1 MERREVLVCLDLLD
15 HQVSLD
21 PEVNLALME
30 TLDHLDRKV
39 LADSL
44 VPWDQKVTL
53 EAREVMESRGQEVFL
68 VQPEMQEREVQEASE
83 AKLDPRDLL
92 ENQAHLV
99 VVECLV
105 LMGQWDP
112 RVNQETEVCRESKVQ
127 RVSLE
132 I

>member
-1 MERREVLVCLDLLD
+1 
-15 HQVSLD
+15 
-21 PEVNLALME
+21 ME
-30 TLDHLDRKV
+30 TLDPLDQKV

-105 LMGQWDP
+105 LMGQWDQ
-112 RVNQETEVCRESKVQ
+112 RDNQETEVYRESKVQ

>member
-1 MERREVLVCLDLLD
+1 M
-15 HQVSLD
+15 
-21 PEVNLALME
+21 
-30 TLDHLDRKV
+30 DHLDQKV
-39 LADSL
+39 LAASL

-68 VQPEMQEREVQEASE
+68 VQPEMQEREVREASE

-99 VVECLV
+99 AVECLV

-112 RVNQETEVCRESKVQ
+112 RDNQETEVCRESKVQ
-127 RVSLE
+127 RVSLA

>member
-1 MERREVLVCLDLLD
+1 
-15 HQVSLD
+15 
-21 PEVNLALME
+21 ME
-30 TLDHLDRKV
+30 TLDPPDQKV

-68 VQPEMQEREVQEASE
+68 VQPEMQEREVREASE

-99 VVECLV
+99 VVECLD
-105 LMGQWDP
+105 LMGQWDQ
-112 RVNQETEVCRESKVQ
+112 RVNQETEVCKEFKVR

>member
-1 MERREVLVCLDLLD
+1 M
-15 HQVSLD
+15 
-21 PEVNLALME
+21 
-30 TLDHLDRKV
+30 DHLDQKV

-68 VQPEMQEREVQEASE
+68 VQPEMQEREVREASE

-99 VVECLV
+99 AVECLV

-112 RVNQETEVCRESKVQ
+112 RDNQETEVCREFKVQ

>member
-1 MERREVLVCLDLLD
+1 
-15 HQVSLD
+15 
-21 PEVNLALME
+21 ME
-30 TLDHLDRKV
+30 TLDHLDQKV

-99 VVECLV
+99 VAECLV

>member
-1 MERREVLVCLDLLD
+1 MERREVRVCQDLPV
-15 HQVSLD
+15 HQVSRD
-21 PEVNLALME
+21 QEANLVSME
-30 TLDHLDRKV
+30 TLDPLDQKD
-39 LADSL
+39 LADSP
-44 VPWDQKVTL
+44 VQWDLKVTQGAK
-53 EAREVMESRGQEVFL
+53 EAMGSKGQEVFL

-92 ENQAHLV
+92 ENQAHLA

-112 RVNQETEVCRESKVQ
+112 RDNQETEVYRESKVQ

>member
-1 MERREVLVCLDLLD
+1 
-15 HQVSLD
+15 
-21 PEVNLALME
+21 ME
-30 TLDHLDRKV
+30 TLDPPDQKV

-112 RVNQETEVCRESKVQ
+112 RDNQETEVCREFKVQ

>member
-1 MERREVLVCLDLLD
+1 
-15 HQVSLD
+15 
-21 PEVNLALME
+21 ME
-30 TLDHLDRKV
+30 TLDPPDQKV

-68 VQPEMQEREVQEASE
+68 VQPEMQEREVREASE

-99 VVECLV
+99 AVECLV

-112 RVNQETEVCRESKVQ
+112 RDNQETEVCRESKVQ

>member
-1 MERREVLVCLDLLD
+1 
-15 HQVSLD
+15 
-21 PEVNLALME
+21 ME
-30 TLDHLDRKV
+30 TLDHLDQKV

-68 VQPEMQEREVQEASE
+68 VQPEMQEREVREASE

-99 VVECLV
+99 AVECLV

-112 RVNQETEVCRESKVQ
+112 RDNQETEVCRESKVQ